1 MIITGGG
8 TMTIK
13 ECADTAGISIR
24 TLHYYDEIGLLT
36 PEKNQ
41 SGYRV
46 YTEKDLDLLQQIL
59 FYRTLG
65 FSLSD
70 IKSMIYSKNFDIETA
85 LAEQRSAL
93 IEKQDQLNTLI
104 ETIDQTI
111 LYHKGEIEMKQEA
124 KFKGFDFTDNPY
136 EKEAR
141 KRYGNDAVDNTIK
154 NIKGKE
160 DIFSEEANKIYEE
173 LASLRNDPP
182 YSQAAQA
189 AIEKWYRFLNRL
201 GNYSLDTF
209 EGLGQMYV
217 YDERFKA
224 FIDKFGKGL
233 AQFMCDAMAIY
244 ARNHR

>member
-1 MIITGGG
+1 MLSLMI
-8 TMTIK
+8 IK
-13 ECADTAGISIR
+13 ECADTADISIR

-36 PEKNQ
+36 PERNQ

-59 FYRTLG
+59 FYRTLE

-70 IKSMIYSKNFDIETA
+70 IKSMIYSKNFNFETA
-85 LAEQRSAL
+85 LIKQRSAL
-93 IEKQDQLNTLI
+93 VEKQNQLNTLI

-111 LYHKGEIEMKQEA
+111 LYHKGEIEMKQDE

-141 KRYGNDAVDNTIK
+141 KRYGNDAVDKTIK

-160 DIFSEEANKIYEE
+160 DVFDEEANKIYEE

-182 YSQAAQA
+182 DSQAAQA
-189 AIEKWYRFLNRL
+189 AIEKWYRFLNKI
-201 GNYSLDTF
+201 GNYSLDAF
-209 EGLGQMYV
+209 EGLGQMYI
-217 YDERFKA
+217 YDDRFTN
-224 FIDKFGKGL
+224 FIDQFGKGL
-233 AQFMCDAMAIY
+233 AQFMCDTMAIY